1 MSKSTPNK
9 DLIGKGLRSLLQ
21 NMDADFKNPAGKV
34 QPAAIEKAIAIN
46 RIALTNI
53 IVNPKNPR
61 KDFDEKALQELA
73 QSLKMHDL
81 IQPITVAQLTN
92 GKFQLIAGER
102 RFRAAKIAGLT
113 DVPAYIRLGN
123 DKELLELALL
133 ENLQR
138 VDLNEIEVALSYQ
151 RMMDELNYTQE
162 QVAERMGKDRS
173 TVSNY
178 IRLLELPPAIQA
190 ALRNGSLSVS
200 LAKLLIGKE
209 VDKQL
214 FLLKEIIE
222 KGLTVRQTEALI
234 KNLTPAAGSK
244 NTSNTSHPNQLSP
257 VYQRL
262 ENKLKDHFGTQV
274 QLQHQKNGSG
284 KITISYNDLNALVYG
299 VLAVPVAT
307 YVYNNDL
314 YTKTKF
320 AYEAR
325 IQEANGDNSNVIKID
340 PTLKNLSAG
349 SLQSYRNI
357 FRKNRDYSIMWFIL
371 AWGINVVDASVSGH
385 LKEFDVSNNL
395 TMKMA
400 PMRSDAFQQAGLSLQ
415 FNWKYTK

>member
-21 NMDADFKNPAGKV
+21 NMDAEYKNPAGKV
-34 QPAAIEKAIAIN
+34 QPAAIEKAVAIN

-102 RFRAAKIAGLT
+102 RFRAAKIAGLI

-214 FLLKEIIE
+214 FLLKEIME

-244 NTSNTSHPNQLSP
+244 NTTASSHPNQLSP

-284 KITISYNDLNALVYG
+284 KITISYNDLNAL
-299 VLAVPVAT
+299 
-307 YVYNNDL
+307 N
-314 YTKTKF
+314 
-320 AYEAR
+320 
-325 IQEANGDNSNVIKID
+325 KILD
-340 PTLKNLSAG
+340 AM
-349 SLQSYRNI
+349 QV
-357 FRKNRDYSIMWFIL
+357 SI
-371 AWGINVVDASVSGH
+371 S
-385 LKEFDVSNNL
+385 
-395 TMKMA
+395 
-400 PMRSDAFQQAGLSLQ
+400 
-415 FNWKYTK
+415 

>member
-1 MSKSTPNK
+1 MSKSTPSK

-21 NMDADFKNPAGKV
+21 NMDAEYKNPAGKV
-34 QPAAIEKAIAIN
+34 QPAAIEKAVAIN
-46 RIALTNI
+46 RIALTDI
-53 IVNPKNPR
+53 VVNPKNPR

-102 RFRAAKIAGLT
+102 RFRAAKIAGLK
-113 DVPAYIRLGN
+113 DVPAYTRLGN

-151 RMMDELNYTQE
+151 RMMDELSYTQE

-190 ALRNGSLSVS
+190 AIRNGSLSVS
-200 LAKLLIGKE
+200 LAKLLIGKD

-214 FLLKEIIE
+214 YLLKEITE

-234 KNLTPAAGSK
+234 KQLTPASGSRQTTGTT
-244 NTSNTSHPNQLSP
+244 NSNQLSP

-262 ENKLKDHFGTQV
+262 ENKLKDHFGSPV
-274 QLQHQKNGSG
+274 QLQHQKSGSG
-284 KITISYNDLNALVYG
+284 KITISYNDLNAL
-299 VLAVPVAT
+299 
-307 YVYNNDL
+307 N
-314 YTKTKF
+314 
-320 AYEAR
+320 
-325 IQEANGDNSNVIKID
+325 KILD
-340 PTLKNLSAG
+340 AM
-349 SLQSYRNI
+349 QV
-357 FRKNRDYSIMWFIL
+357 SI
-371 AWGINVVDASVSGH
+371 S
-385 LKEFDVSNNL
+385 
-395 TMKMA
+395 
-400 PMRSDAFQQAGLSLQ
+400 
-415 FNWKYTK
+415 